1 MKEVKPLDLHK
12 ANTLLVKNVKLSLGE
27 GNKKH
32 IKVLKVVNI
41 HSYSIICF
49 SIESSRTV
57 RSSGNLSTPTRR
69 CRTDSDWIL
78 GVLSHYLATTCFFF
92 IVKNAVDSLYLTV
105 LYAPMTFDERHCIKT

>member
-41 HSYSIICF
+41 HSYSCHLLFQRVLERFGLPETYRLQPGVGELILIGSWGF
-49 SIESSRTV
+49 SPITLLLHVFSS
-57 RSSGNLSTPTRR
+57 L
-69 CRTDSDWIL
+69 
-78 GVLSHYLATTCFFF
+78 
-92 IVKNAVDSLYLTV
+92 
-105 LYAPMTFDERHCIKT
+105 